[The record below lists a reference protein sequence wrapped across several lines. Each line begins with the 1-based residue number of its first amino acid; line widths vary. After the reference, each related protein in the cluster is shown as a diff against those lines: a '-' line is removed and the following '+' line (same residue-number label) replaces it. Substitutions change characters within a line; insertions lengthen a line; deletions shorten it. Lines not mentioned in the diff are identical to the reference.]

1 MGEGTIKNLKKETN
15 INITNINKDVLYR
28 FYKRVLSQCLQI
40 LTEEDPRFGSCN
52 EFTIGMSRSP
62 RHSRDTLS
70 SHATNFEQNQE
81 EAQSQKCNQRCT
93 NHERKSSCN

>member
-15 INITNINKDVLYR
+15 INITTFKDVLYR

-70 SHATNFEQNQE
+70 SHATNFEPNQE
-81 EAQSQKCNQRCT
+81 EAQKCNQRCT